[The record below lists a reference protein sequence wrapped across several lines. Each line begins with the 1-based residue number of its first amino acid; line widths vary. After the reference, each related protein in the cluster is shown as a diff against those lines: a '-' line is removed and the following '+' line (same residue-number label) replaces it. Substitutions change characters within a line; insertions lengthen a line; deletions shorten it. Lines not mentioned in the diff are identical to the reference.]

1 MEEMRNESWEAIT
14 PPENAEQE
22 MANIRKTIKK
32 QNWKTILTS
41 IVLVIALL
49 LGTIYGIMPLAEKFY
64 WDPLDSSFDQYNTDL
79 HLILDAYAELFL
91 PGQTLSVLAG
101 RTGFADYELN
111 ITMMDA
117 VRDTRQHLTGRL
129 NKGQLG
135 FDYAFFD
142 WSNKPAFHSAI
153 FPEYPAS
160 AWERNRKEVRE
171 KLEQLPKYIRLEAA
185 VTFPEDIT
193 MAQLLKIMEYDY
205 IGNLGDLKVIWA
217 AIRTQEVQSES
228 SHHSVGI
235 SFVLSPLDGGIN
247 EAYPEFY
254 LSCYEPSGETL
265 EQHFKSLMQF
275 SSDLMLDG
283 KAVLTWHEDHNFY
296 QEALAYVEENG
307 VNSYGCIVTGTPETM
322 LALLDSGDILD
333 MELMDAWIELE
344 DDWIH
349 VD

>member
-1 MEEMRNESWEAIT
+1 MEEMRNENWEAIT
-14 PPENAEQE
+14 PPENSEQE
-22 MANIRKTIKK
+22 MADIRRNLKK

-41 IVLVIALL
+41 IVLVIAIL
-49 LGTIYGIMPLAEKFY
+49 LGTVYGIMPMAEQYY

-79 HLILDAYAELFL
+79 RLILDAYTELFL
-91 PGQTLSVLAG
+91 PGKTLSVLPG

-111 ITMMDA
+111 MTMTDV

-160 AWERNRKEVRE
+160 AWERNIKEVRV
-171 KLEQLPKYIRLEAA
+171 KLEQLPEYIRLKAA

-205 IGNLGDLKVIWA
+205 IGNQGDLEVIWA
-217 AIRTQEVQSES
+217 AIRTQDVQSET

-235 SFVLSPLDGGIN
+235 SFTLSPLDGGIN
-247 EAYPEFY
+247 ETYPEFY

-265 EQHFKSLMQF
+265 EQHFKSVMQF
-275 SSDLMLDG
+275 SSDMMLNG

-296 QEALAYVEENG
+296 QEALSYCEENG
-307 VNSYGCIVTGTPETM
+307 VKTYGCIVTGTPETL

-333 MELMDAWIELE
+333 MELMDAWIDVE
-344 DDWIH
+344 
-349 VD
+349 